1 MYLKYKESK
10 NAIKIV
16 ERESKHIEPHL
27 HSALEIVYVTKG
39 ELELGMGTE
48 LFHMEKGDIGFVF
61 PDVIH
66 HYQVLCSGASK
77 ACYIQI
83 QPSMISVFYD
93 KLQKYAPKYP
103 VVKKDKL
110 DSELN
115 NVIAAITHSDIA
127 DETIIEAYTQIILA
141 KCMPE
146 LSLIDKQDVGSTDL
160 IYQVVAYV
168 SANFREEMILD
179 KMAFDI
185 GVSKYVLSRVFS
197 KTFHRNFNQYVNDAR
212 LNYAVHC
219 LENTNDSITD
229 ICMDSGF
236 ESQRTFNRVF
246 KERYH
251 LSPSEYRKK
260 LQNK

>member
-1 MYLKYKESK
+1 M
-10 NAIKIV
+10 
-16 ERESKHIEPHL
+16 
-27 HSALEIVYVTKG
+27 T
-39 ELELGMGTE
+39 
-48 LFHMEKGDIGFVF
+48 
-61 PDVIH
+61 
-66 HYQVLCSGASK
+66 
-77 ACYIQI
+77 
-83 QPSMISVFYD
+83 
-93 KLQKYAPKYP
+93 
-103 VVKKDKL
+103 
-110 DSELN
+110 
-115 NVIAAITHSDIA
+115 
-127 DETIIEAYTQIILA
+127 
-141 KCMPE
+141 
-146 LSLIDKQDVGSTDL
+146 
-160 IYQVVAYV
+160 
-168 SANFREEMILD
+168 LD

-219 LENTNDSITD
+219 LENINDSITD